1 MSSFLRNR
9 SPIAALLA
17 VGTHALLLLL
27 LGIPLGLK
35 AQTAA
40 PSTDIA
46 DKSIEELM
54 NIDVTSVSRK
64 DQKLSKIPAAVYVI
78 TREMIERSGAN
89 IIPDLLRMVPGV
101 QVAQVEANR
110 WAISVRGF
118 NDIYSNKVLVLVD
131 GRTVYTP
138 SFSGV
143 YWDQLDI
150 PLNTIERIEVVRG
163 PGGTVWGANAV
174 NGVISII
181 TRNSQD
187 TKGALV
193 SAGAGSQQTAD
204 YLAQYG
210 GAIGGAAAYRAFGH
224 YSSFGTLR
232 TPRGFS
238 GNDGWSMR
246 HGGFRSDWNP
256 SGKDSFM
263 AEGSL
268 FQTDGGQ
275 MLPGVSLSPAKLT
288 NSGGDIL
295 ASWTHKNSDRS
306 DGVLQ
311 VYDTYYSRLDSG
323 IREKL
328 NTFDLDYKRHT
339 AVGSRNDIVWGVG
352 YRYTSDSLRPSDGV
366 LGTLPILGVSVTF
379 NPPAKNYSLFS
390 AFIQDEIRLAE
401 NLSLTVGTKVEHNG
415 FTGFEYEPSARLAW
429 SLPNAQTL
437 WLAASKAVRQPSRY
451 DTALDVALPL
461 IPVGP
466 GMFLNQQTWGD
477 PNFRTETLRD
487 YEVGYRISLGS
498 RILLDLT
505 GFYSFYGNLESVEL
519 VTPQVTFTPG
529 GILVSS
535 ALQYGNSLSAQNYGA
550 ESSVTWNAA
559 SRWKLAGSYSWLKA
573 NVYGPSVESSIRQLS
588 SQDPLISQLVGSGAV
603 QGILNS
609 SDTFTNNLA
618 EGSLPRHQFTVQSYL
633 DLTTKL
639 SFDNSLYFVDT
650 LPARGVPAYA
660 RFDSMLGWKIRRGI
674 TASLVGQNLLSPHH
688 VEFGNVEQATAT
700 ETTRSIFGKVVW
712 SF

>member
-1 MSSFLRNR
+1 MSRLPRNR
-9 SPIAALLA
+9 YSIALLA
-17 VGTHALLLLL
+17 AGTRALLMLLL
-27 LGIPLGLK
+27 SVPLGLE
-35 AQTAA
+35 AQTAL
-40 PSTDIA
+40 PSSDIA

-181 TRNSQD
+181 TKSSQD
-187 TKGALV
+187 TKGGLI

-204 YLAQYG
+204 YLVQYG
-210 GAIGGAAAYRAFGH
+210 GAIGGAAYRAFGH
-224 YSSFGTLR
+224 YSSFGNLQ
-232 TPRGFS
+232 TPQGFS
-238 GNDGWSMR
+238 GNDRWSMR

-263 AEGSL
+263 AEGNV

-275 MLPGVSLSPAKLT
+275 MLPGATLSAAKLT

-295 ASWTHKNSDRS
+295 ASWSHKNSDRS

-311 VYDTYYSRLDSG
+311 VYDTYYSRFDSG

-339 AVGSRNDIVWGVG
+339 AVGSRNDIVWGIG
-352 YRYTSDSLRPSDGV
+352 YRYTSDSLRPSDG
-366 LGTLPILGVSVTF
+366 LFGTLPLLGVSVTF

-390 AFIQDEIRLAE
+390 AFVQDEIRLAE
-401 NLSLTVGTKVEHNG
+401 NLSLTVGSKVEHNA

-429 SLPNAQTL
+429 SLPNSQTL
-437 WLAASKAVRQPSRY
+437 WLAASRAVRQPSRY

-466 GMFLNQQTWGD
+466 GISLNQQTWGD

-487 YEVGYRISLGS
+487 YEIGYRISVSS
-498 RILLDLT
+498 RVLLDFT
-505 GFYSFYGNLESVEL
+505 GFYSFYGDLESVEL
-519 VTPQVTFTPG
+519 VTPQVNFTPG

-559 SRWKLAGSYSWLKA
+559 SRWKVAGSYSWLKA
-573 NVYGPSVESSIRQLS
+573 NVYGPSVESSIRELS
-588 SQDPLISQLVGSGAV
+588 AQNPLIAQLVSTGAV
-603 QGILNS
+603 QGILKG

-618 EGSLPRHQFTVQSYL
+618 EGSVPRHQFSLQSYL
-633 DLTTKL
+633 DLTTRL

-650 LPARGVPAYA
+650 LPARDVPAYA
-660 RFDSMLGWKIRRGI
+660 RFDSTLGWKIRKGI

-688 VEFGNVEQATAT
+688 LEFGNVEQAIAT
-700 ETTRSIFGKVVW
+700 ETNRSIFGKVVW